1 MDKRIIV
8 DSSFKEETRVAFI
21 NGSEIEHFE
30 VDTSSNKKQLKGNV
44 YLAKVSRVEPS
55 LQAAFI
61 NYGGN
66 KQGFLPFSEISK
78 DYFKIPESDRK
89 NKTKDDDFIVK
100 DFYRDNKENRAKKI
114 PRIPDFKKY
123 KIQEVLKK
131 NQIMLVQIVKDERGN
146 KGAALTTY
154 ISIAGKYCVLMPNKS
169 LGIKISKKISDF
181 KERKKLTEISQKCK
195 ITKEMGLIIRT
206 ASRDCDENNLK
217 KDFDYVLGIWN
228 SIKEKTIN
236 SLAPTIINED
246 SNIVNKFIRDS
257 FIEEYKEIIIEGDQ
271 TYERAKKYMKTLL
284 PGQERKLK
292 EYKNTKLS
300 IMEYY
305 DLEKKIDSIY
315 DTKVKLRS
323 GGYIVINSTEALTA
337 IDINSG
343 QSTKERNVEETAL
356 KTNIEAVDEIC
367 KQVRIRNIAGL
378 IVVDFIDMG
387 YVRNKIIV
395 ERRLKETLRYDRAK
409 CQISRLSKFGLLE
422 LSRQRIGPSLE
433 ETTMEDG
440 VISGIRCTI
449 RSTTSSVSRILRK
462 LKYLKFEK
470 KIKELSLHLYETLH
484 EYIVTN
490 HQSFIKDLEKKLKTK
505 ILLIKDNNIA
515 PPFFI
520 LKTLEL
526 NKKENKA
533 TIIYDDLP
541 KLVSPE
547 DNKEINK
554 KKEIEIKKSKKKEI
568 EKKIATKNKV
578 KKEEKIKEKIEKK
591 KEPIDEISSVV
602 K

>member
-21 NGSEIEHFE
+21 NGTEIEHFE

-66 KQGFLPFSEISK
+66 KQGFLPFSEISN
-78 DYFKIPESDRK
+78 DYFKIPESDKK
-89 NKTKDDDFIVK
+89 NKIKNDDFIVK

-123 KIQEVLKK
+123 KIQEVVKK

-169 LGIKISKKISDF
+169 LGIKISKKIIDF
-181 KERKKLTEISQKCK
+181 KERKKITQISQKCK
-195 ITKEMGLIIRT
+195 ITNEMGLIIRT

-257 FIEEYKEIIIEGDQ
+257 FIEEYKEIVIEGDE

-367 KQVRIRNIAGL
+367 KQIRIRNIAGL

-433 ETTMEDG
+433 ETTMEEG

-449 RSTTSSVSRILRK
+449 RSTTSSVSKILRK
-462 LKYLKFEK
+462 LKYLKLEK
-470 KIKELSLHLYETLH
+470 KIKELGLHLYETLH

-490 HQSFIKDLEKKLKTK
+490 HQSFIKDIEKKLKTK

-526 NKKENKA
+526 NKKENKS

-541 KLVSPE
+541 KLGSQE
-547 DNKEINK
+547 DNK
-554 KKEIEIKKSKKKEI
+554 EIKKSKKKEI
-568 EKKIATKNKV
+568 EKEITAKNKV
-578 KKEEKIKEKIEKK
+578 KKKEKIKEKIEKK
-591 KEPIDEISSVV
+591 EEKIGEVSSIV

>member
-21 NGSEIEHFE
+21 NGTEIEHFE

-66 KQGFLPFSEISK
+66 KQGFLPFSEISN
-78 DYFKIPESDRK
+78 DYFKIPESDKK
-89 NKTKDDDFIVK
+89 NKIKDDNFIVK

-123 KIQEVLKK
+123 KIQEVVKK

-169 LGIKISKKISDF
+169 LGIKISKKIIDF
-181 KERKKLTEISQKCK
+181 KERKKLTQISQKCK

-257 FIEEYKEIIIEGDQ
+257 FIEEYKEIVIEGDE

-367 KQVRIRNIAGL
+367 KQIRIRNIAGL

-433 ETTMEDG
+433 ETTMEEG

-449 RSTTSSVSRILRK
+449 RSTTSSVSKILRK
-462 LKYLKFEK
+462 LKYLKLEK
-470 KIKELSLHLYETLH
+470 KIKELGLHLYETLH

-490 HQSFIKDLEKKLKTK
+490 HQSFIKDIEKKLKTK

-526 NKKENKA
+526 NKKENKS

-541 KLVSPE
+541 KLGSQE
-547 DNKEINK
+547 DNKEM
-554 KKEIEIKKSKKKEI
+554 KKSKKKEI
-568 EKKIATKNKV
+568 EKEITAKNKV

-591 KEPIDEISSVV
+591 KEPLDEVSSVV

>member
-8 DSSFKEETRVAFI
+8 DSSFTEETRVVFI

-66 KQGFLPFSEISK
+66 KQGFLPFSEIND
-78 DYFKIPESDRK
+78 DYFKIPKADKK
-89 NKTKDDDFIVK
+89 NKKNDDDFIVK
-100 DFYRDNKENRAKKI
+100 DFYKDNYENRTKKS
-114 PRIPDFKKY
+114 PRIPNFKKY
-123 KIQEVLKK
+123 KIQEVIKK
-131 NQIMLVQIVKDERGN
+131 NQIMLVQIVKDERGS
-146 KGAALTTY
+146 KGAALTTF
-154 ISIAGKYCVLMPNKS
+154 ISIAGKYCVLMPNKP

-181 KERKKLTEISQKCK
+181 NERKKLTQIANKCK
-195 ITKEMGLIIRT
+195 LTKNMGLIVRT
-206 ASRDCDENNLK
+206 ASRDCNENILK
-217 KDFDYVLGIWN
+217 KDFDYVLGIWR

-257 FIEEYKEIIIEGDQ
+257 FIEEYKEILIEGQ
-271 TYERAKKYMKTLL
+271 ETYEQAKKYMKTLL
-284 PGQERKLK
+284 PEQEKKIK
-292 EYKNTKLS
+292 EYKNTKLP

-305 DLEKKIDSIY
+305 DLENKINSIY
-315 DTKVKLRS
+315 DTKVRLKS
-323 GGYIVINSTEALTA
+323 GGYIIINSTEALTA

-343 QSTKERNVEETAL
+343 QSTTERSVEQTAL

-367 KQVRIRNIAGL
+367 KQIRIRNIAGL
-378 IVVDFIDMG
+378 IVVDFIDME
-387 YVRNKIIV
+387 YIRNKIIV

-409 CQISRLSKFGLLE
+409 CQISRISKFGLIE

-433 ETTMEDG
+433 ETTMEE
-440 VISGIRCTI
+440 VIISGIRCTI
-449 RSTTSSVSRILRK
+449 RSTTSSVAKILRK

-470 KIKELSLHLYETLH
+470 KIKELTIHLYETLY
-484 EYIVTN
+484 EYIIN
-490 HQSFIKDLEKKLKTK
+490 NNQNLIKDFEEKLKTK
-505 ILLIKDNNIA
+505 IVLIKDNNIA

-520 LKTLEL
+520 LKTNEP
-526 NKKENKA
+526 NKNKSSV
-533 TIIYDDLP
+533 IYDDVP
-541 KLVSPE
+541 KLLSE
-547 DNKEINK
+547 EEINENK
-554 KKEIEIKKSKKKEI
+554 
-568 EKKIATKNKV
+568 KNK
-578 KKEEKIKEKIEKK
+578 KIEKK
-591 KEPIDEISSVV
+591 AIIKNKKKVETKKKIVKKKESIDEVSTLV

>member
-21 NGSEIEHFE
+21 NGTEIEHFE

-66 KQGFLPFSEISK
+66 KQGFLPFSEISN
-78 DYFKIPESDRK
+78 DYFKIPESDKK
-89 NKTKDDDFIVK
+89 NKIKDDNFIVK

-123 KIQEVLKK
+123 KIQEVVKK

-169 LGIKISKKISDF
+169 LGIKISKKIIDF
-181 KERKKLTEISQKCK
+181 KERKKITQISQKCK
-195 ITKEMGLIIRT
+195 ITNEMGLIIRT

-257 FIEEYKEIIIEGDQ
+257 FIEEYKEIVIEGDE

-367 KQVRIRNIAGL
+367 KQIRIRNIAGL

-433 ETTMEDG
+433 ETTMEEG

-449 RSTTSSVSRILRK
+449 RSTTSSVSKILRK
-462 LKYLKFEK
+462 LKYLKLEK
-470 KIKELSLHLYETLH
+470 KIKELGLHLYETLH

-490 HQSFIKDLEKKLKTK
+490 HQSFIKDIEKKLKTK

-526 NKKENKA
+526 NKKENKS

-541 KLVSPE
+541 KLGSQE
-547 DNKEINK
+547 DNK
-554 KKEIEIKKSKKKEI
+554 EIKKSKKKEI
-568 EKKIATKNKV
+568 EKEITAKNKV

-591 KEPIDEISSVV
+591 KEPLDEVSSVV

>member
-21 NGSEIEHFE
+21 NGTEIEHFE

-66 KQGFLPFSEISK
+66 KQGFLPFSEISN
-78 DYFKIPESDRK
+78 DYFKIPESDKK
-89 NKTKDDDFIVK
+89 NKIKDDNFIVK

-114 PRIPDFKKY
+114 PRVPDFKKY
-123 KIQEVLKK
+123 KIQEVVKK

-169 LGIKISKKISDF
+169 LGIKISKKIIDF
-181 KERKKLTEISQKCK
+181 KERKKITQISQKCK
-195 ITKEMGLIIRT
+195 ITNEMGLIIRT

-257 FIEEYKEIIIEGDQ
+257 FIEEYKEIVIEGDE

-367 KQVRIRNIAGL
+367 KQIRIRNIAGL

-433 ETTMEDG
+433 ETTMEEG

-449 RSTTSSVSRILRK
+449 RSTTSSVSKILRK
-462 LKYLKFEK
+462 LKYLKLEK
-470 KIKELSLHLYETLH
+470 KIKELGLHLYETLH

-490 HQSFIKDLEKKLKTK
+490 HQSFIKDIEKKLKTK

-526 NKKENKA
+526 NKKENKS

-541 KLVSPE
+541 KLGSQE
-547 DNKEINK
+547 DNK
-554 KKEIEIKKSKKKEI
+554 EIKKSKKKEI
-568 EKKIATKNKV
+568 EKEITAKNKV

-591 KEPIDEISSVV
+591 KEPLDEVSSVV

>member
-21 NGSEIEHFE
+21 NGTEIEHFE

-533 TIIYDDLP
+533 TIIYDDLQ

-547 DNKEINK
+547 ENKEINK
-554 KKEIEIKKSKKKEI
+554 K
-568 EKKIATKNKV
+568 NKY
-578 KKEEKIKEKIEKK
+578 K
-591 KEPIDEISSVV
+591 
-602 K
+602 

>member
-8 DSSFKEETRVAFI
+8 DSSFNEETRVAFI

-44 YLAKVSRVEPS
+44 YLAKISRVEPS

-66 KQGFLPFSEISK
+66 RQGFLPFSEISN
-78 DYFKIPESDRK
+78 DYFKIPEADKK
-89 NKTKDDDFIVK
+89 NKKKDDDFVVK
-100 DFYRDNKENRAKKI
+100 DFYRDNNENRIKKF

-123 KIQEVLKK
+123 KIQEVIKK
-131 NQIMLVQIVKDERGN
+131 NQIMLVQVVKDERGN

-154 ISIAGKYCVLMPNKS
+154 ISIAGKYCVLMPNKP
-169 LGIKISKKISDF
+169 LGIKISKKIINF
-181 KERKKLTEISQKCK
+181 NERKKLTQISGKCK
-195 ITKEMGLIIRT
+195 LTKEMGLIIRT

-217 KDFDYVLGIWN
+217 KDFDYVLGIWK

-236 SLAPTIINED
+236 SLAPTIINDD

-257 FIEEYKEIIIEGDQ
+257 FIEEYKEIIIEGQ
-271 TYERAKKYMKTLL
+271 KTYEQAKKYMKTLL

-292 EYKNTKLS
+292 EYKNTKLP

-305 DLEKKIDSIY
+305 DLENKINSIY
-315 DTKVKLRS
+315 DTKVKLKS
-323 GGYIVINSTEALTA
+323 GGYIIINPTEALTA

-367 KQVRIRNIAGL
+367 KQIRIRNIAGL
-378 IVVDFIDMG
+378 IVIDFIDMG
-387 YVRNKIIV
+387 FVRNKIII

-409 CQISRLSKFGLLE
+409 CQISRISKFGLLE

-440 VISGIRCTI
+440 VISGIRCTL
-449 RSTTSSVSRILRK
+449 RSTTSSVAKILRK

-470 KIKELSLHLYETLH
+470 KIKELSLHLYETLY

-490 HQSFIKDLEKKLKTK
+490 NQSFIKDLEKKLKTK
-505 ILLIKDNNIA
+505 ILLLKDNNIA
-515 PPFFI
+515 PPFFV
-520 LKTLEL
+520 LKTIEL
-526 NKKENKA
+526 NKKKNKP
-533 TIIYDDLP
+533 TVIYDDIP
-541 KLVSPE
+541 KLTSEEE
-547 DNKEINK
+547 DKEIKKNK
-554 KKEIEIKKSKKKEI
+554 KKLVEKKITTKSKTKKKER
-568 EKKIATKNKV
+568 
-578 KKEEKIKEKIEKK
+578 IKESIEKK
-591 KEPIDEISSVV
+591 KEPIDEIGSIV

>member
-21 NGSEIEHFE
+21 NGTEIEHFE

>member
-21 NGSEIEHFE
+21 NGTEIEHFE

-568 EKKIATKNKV
+568 EKKIDTKNKV

>member
-8 DSSFKEETRVAFI
+8 DSSFEEETRVAFI
-21 NGSEIEHFE
+21 NGPEIEHFE

-55 LQAAFI
+55 LQAAFV

-66 KQGFLPFSEISK
+66 RQGFLPFSEISN
-78 DYFKIPESDRK
+78 DYFKIPKSDKK
-89 NKTKDDDFIVK
+89 NKIKDDDFVVK
-100 DFYRDNKENRAKKI
+100 DFYRDSKENRAKKI
-114 PRIPDFKKY
+114 SRIPDFKKY
-123 KIQEVLKK
+123 KIQEVVKK
-131 NQIMLVQIVKDERGN
+131 NQIMLVQVVKDERGN

-154 ISIAGKYCVLMPNKS
+154 ISIAGKYCVLMPNKP
-169 LGIKISKKISDF
+169 LGIKISKKIVDF
-181 KERKKLTEISQKCK
+181 KERKKLTEISNKCK
-195 ITKEMGLIIRT
+195 LEKEMGLIIRT

-217 KDFDYVLGIWN
+217 KDFDYVLGIWK

-257 FIEEYKEIIIEGDQ
+257 FIEEYKEIIVEGEE
-271 TYERAKKYMKTLL
+271 TYEQAKKYIKTLL

-292 EYKNTKLS
+292 QYKNTKLPV
-300 IMEYY
+300 MEYY

-315 DTKVKLRS
+315 ETKVILKS
-323 GGYIVINSTEALTA
+323 GGYIIINSTEALTA

-367 KQVRIRNIAGL
+367 KQIRIRNIAGL

-387 YVRNKIIV
+387 FVRNKIII

-409 CQISRLSKFGLLE
+409 CQISRISKFGLLE

-449 RSTTSSVSRILRK
+449 RSTTSSVAKILRK

-470 KIKELSLHLYETLH
+470 KVKELSLSLYETLY
-484 EYIVTN
+484 EYIIKNNQKFV
-490 HQSFIKDLEKKLKTK
+490 KDLEKKLKTK
-505 ILLIKDNNIA
+505 ITLIKDNNIA
-515 PPFFI
+515 PPFFV

-526 NKKENKA
+526 NKKKNKS
-533 TIIYDDLP
+533 TIIYDDIP
-541 KLVSPE
+541 KLTTAEE
-547 DNKEINK
+547 DKQIKENK
-554 KKEIEIKKSKKKEI
+554 KKLREKKLNAEKNKAEKKEI
-568 EKKIATKNKV
+568 VKDKV
-578 KKEEKIKEKIEKK
+578 EK
-591 KEPIDEISSVV
+591 KEPINEIGSAV